1 MEKFIE
7 TLTTAYKAVAE
18 AVMSII
24 KSCQRLIWGIRYT
37 RAVKKADKLSQKF
50 RLRYYVLYA
59 GGRLK
64 VVPKQTIKRLI
75 QQGRFKSGTKIQDVE
90 NIALYVT
97 PVQSA

>member
-1 MEKFIE
+1 MDKIINLISKLVE
-7 TLTTAYKAVAE
+7 TFHAAIA
-18 AVMSII
+18 SI
-24 KSCQRLIWGIRYT
+24 KRVIWGIRYT